1 MGPSDIWLLLILFVL
16 VVLSAF
22 FSATETAITAVNR
35 HKLRTLSDNGNKKA
49 ALLLSMLED
58 QDDYLST
65 ILIGN
70 NVVNLTAS
78 AIATVIATH
87 VGGSFSVGI
96 ATGILTLVVLIF
108 GEICPKTTATIRA
121 EKIALRFCGI
131 LKFLHTIL
139 TPIRVVIQLMARGML
154 FLFRVDPEDKPDA
167 LTEDELRTI
176 VQVSH
181 EEGVIESEEKEM
193 INNVFDLGESMA
205 KDVMI
210 PRVDVIFADIDMTY
224 SDLIALFAE
233 ERFTRIPIY
242 EESADT
248 VVGILNMKDLL
259 LYHEG
264 TPFSIRD
271 YMREPFFTHEF
282 KKTSELFVEMRQ
294 NTAPMAIVL
303 DEYGVT
309 SGVITIEDILEEIV
323 GEIRDEYDEAELLDI
338 QKVSDNEYIVV
349 GSQSLNDINDELD
362 TDFENEEYDSIGGY
376 MISLLDHF
384 PEQGEEATDEEGNR
398 LIAEEVDGNHIE
410 KVRLLLAPK
419 KDENDYGVEE

>member
-35 HKLRTLSDNGNKKA
+35 HKLRTLSDSGNKKA
-49 ALLLSMLED
+49 TLLLSMLEN
-58 QDDYLST
+58 QDAYLST

-78 AIATVIATH
+78 AIAAVVATH
-87 VGGSFSVGI
+87 IGGRFSVGI

-121 EKIALRFCGI
+121 EKIALRFCGV
-131 LKFLHTIL
+131 LKVLHTIL
-139 TPIRVVIQLMARGML
+139 TPIRVVIQLMARGVL
-154 FLFRVDPEDKPDA
+154 ALIHVDPEDKPDA
-167 LTEDELRTI
+167 MTEDELRTI

-224 SDLIALFAE
+224 PDLIALFAE

-264 TPFSIRD
+264 EPFSIRD

-323 GEIRDEYDEAELLDI
+323 GEIRDEYDESELLDI

-349 GSQSLNDINDELD
+349 GSQSLNDINDELE
-362 TDFENEEYDSIGGY
+362 TDFTNEEYDSIGGY
-376 MISLLDHF
+376 MIWHLDHF
-384 PEQGEEATDEEGNR
+384 PEQGEEVTDEEGNR

-419 KDENDYGVEE
+419 KEDYAEDEE